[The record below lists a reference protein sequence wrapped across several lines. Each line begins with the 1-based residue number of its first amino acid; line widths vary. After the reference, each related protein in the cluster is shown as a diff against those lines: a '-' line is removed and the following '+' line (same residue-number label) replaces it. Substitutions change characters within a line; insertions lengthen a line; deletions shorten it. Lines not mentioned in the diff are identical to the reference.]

1 MKKTK
6 KVILKGNAEAI
17 KKYNKQ
23 KFVDKGLEFSGS
35 IIGIIILVLIINS
48 FKSFKEY
55 WADKEDLKK
64 LLKQENQYL
73 TIKDNVCKDFAEDT
87 ISKGN
92 GNKECDAIGI
102 LRKRIDDNIFGFMLD
117 DDYKKDS
124 IQIAKKN
131 KAKKNLTSKKDN
143 TKAKV
148 STVKKETKPSGCLE
162 GDCVNG
168 FSKMQYSNGYYI
180 GEFKEK
186 KKNGQGSY
194 VWSSGDKYIGE
205 WKNGNRTGQGTYIWK
220 DGEKYTGDFLNGD
233 RTGKGTYIWKDGAKY
248 TGDFLNGDRTGKGTM
263 LYSDGG
269 RYNGDFLKGDR
280 HGKGTLV
287 WSNGTKYDGEFKENK
302 RDGEGTQVW
311 KNGDKYFGEF
321 FQNKISGEG
330 TFISGEDNTMMVGK
344 FESSDLYDGFVIFP
358 DGFKL
363 RAFKKD
369 GKLVFNKAQGSNQ
382 NIDLLAK
389 QLKRNNDLQTSRMLL
404 DISKSLMGSR
414 KNSTPSNLNNLNIGG
429 GFLSGSS
436 SSGMYKTCRYSS
448 SLGTKTKTVFSSAP
462 CPMAY

>member
-23 KFVDKGLEFSGS
+23 KFVDKGLESLGS

-64 LLKQENQYL
+64 LLKQEDKYL
-73 TIKDNVCKDFAEDT
+73 TIEKIKKNVCKDFAKDA
-87 ISKGN
+87 ISKVD
-92 GNKECDAIGI
+92 GNKECDAIAI
-102 LRKRIDDNIFGFMLD
+102 LRKKIDDNIFGFMLD
-117 DDYKKDS
+117 NDYKKDS
-124 IQIAKKN
+124 VQIAKKN
-131 KAKKNLTSKKDN
+131 NVKKNLLDKKNN

-148 STVKKETKPSGCLE
+148 STAKKETKPSGCLE

-168 FSKMQYSNGYYI
+168 FSKIQYSNGYYI
-180 GEFKEK
+180 GEFKNK
-186 KKNGQGSY
+186 KEDGQGTY
-194 VWSSGDKYIGE
+194 VWNSGDKYIGE
-205 WKNGNRTGQGTYIWK
+205 WKHGNMTGQGTHTWTNGNKYIGEWKDGIRTGQGTFFWK
-220 DGEKYTGDFLNGD
+220 DGDKY
-233 RTGKGTYIWKDGAKY
+233 Y
-248 TGDFLNGDRTGKGTM
+248 
-263 LYSDGG
+263 
-269 RYNGDFLKGDR
+269 
-280 HGKGTLV
+280 
-287 WSNGTKYDGEFKENK
+287 GEFYKNK
-302 RDGEGTQVW
+302 L
-311 KNGDKYFGEF
+311 N
-321 FQNKISGEG
+321 GEG
-330 TFISGEDNTMMVGK
+330 TFISGKDNSMMIGEFVSN
-344 FESSDLYDGFVIFP
+344 EINDGVIILP

-363 RAFKKD
+363 GVFKKN
-369 GKLVFNKAQGSNQ
+369 GKIVYTRVQNTNQ

-389 QLKRNNDLQTSRMLL
+389 QLKRNNNLQTSRMLL
-404 DISKSLMGSR
+404 DISKSLMGSK
-414 KNSTPSNLNNLNIGG
+414 KNRTPLNLNNLNIGG

>member
-23 KFVDKGLEFSGS
+23 KFVDKGLEYLGS

-64 LLKQENQYL
+64 LLKQEDKYL
-73 TIKDNVCKDFAEDT
+73 TIEKIKKNVCKDFAKDA
-87 ISKGN
+87 ISKGD
-92 GNKECDAIGI
+92 GNKECDAIAI
-102 LRKRIDDNIFGFMLD
+102 LRKKIDDNIFGFMLD
-117 DDYKKDS
+117 NDYKKDS
-124 IQIAKKN
+124 VQIAKKN
-131 KAKKNLTSKKDN
+131 NVKKNLLDKKNN

-148 STVKKETKPSGCLE
+148 STAKKETKPSGCLE

-168 FSKMQYSNGYYI
+168 FSKIQYSNGYYI
-180 GEFKEK
+180 GEFKNK
-186 KKNGQGSY
+186 KEDGQGTY
-194 VWSSGDKYIGE
+194 VWNSGNKYIGE
-205 WKNGNRTGQGTYIWK
+205 WKHGNMTGQGTHTWTNGNKYIGEWKDGIRTGQGTFFWK
-220 DGEKYTGDFLNGD
+220 DGDKY
-233 RTGKGTYIWKDGAKY
+233 Y
-248 TGDFLNGDRTGKGTM
+248 
-263 LYSDGG
+263 
-269 RYNGDFLKGDR
+269 
-280 HGKGTLV
+280 
-287 WSNGTKYDGEFKENK
+287 GEFYKNK
-302 RDGEGTQVW
+302 L
-311 KNGDKYFGEF
+311 N
-321 FQNKISGEG
+321 GEG
-330 TFISGEDNTMMVGK
+330 TFISGKDNSMMIGEFVSN
-344 FESSDLYDGFVIFP
+344 EINDGVIILP
-358 DGFKL
+358 DGFKFGV
-363 RAFKKD
+363 FKKN
-369 GKLVFNKAQGSNQ
+369 GKIVYTRVQNTNQ

-404 DISKSLMGSR
+404 DISKSLMGSK
-414 KNSTPSNLNNLNIGG
+414 KNRTPLNLNNLNIGG

>member
-23 KFVDKGLEFSGS
+23 KFVDKGLESLGS

-64 LLKQENQYL
+64 LLKQEDKYL
-73 TIKDNVCKDFAEDT
+73 TIEKIKKNVCKDFAKDA
-87 ISKGN
+87 ISKGD
-92 GNKECDAIGI
+92 GNKECDAIAI
-102 LRKRIDDNIFGFMLD
+102 LRKKIDDNIFGFMLD
-117 DDYKKDS
+117 NDYKKDS
-124 IQIAKKN
+124 VQIAKKN
-131 KAKKNLTSKKDN
+131 NVKKNLLDKKNN

-148 STVKKETKPSGCLE
+148 STAKKETKPSGCLE

-168 FSKMQYSNGYYI
+168 FSKIQYSNGYYI
-180 GEFKEK
+180 GEFKNK
-186 KKNGQGSY
+186 KEDGQGTY
-194 VWSSGDKYIGE
+194 VWNSGDKYIGE
-205 WKNGNRTGQGTYIWK
+205 WKHGNMTGQGTHTWTNGNKYIGEWKDGIRTGQGTFFWK
-220 DGEKYTGDFLNGD
+220 DGDKY
-233 RTGKGTYIWKDGAKY
+233 Y
-248 TGDFLNGDRTGKGTM
+248 
-263 LYSDGG
+263 
-269 RYNGDFLKGDR
+269 
-280 HGKGTLV
+280 
-287 WSNGTKYDGEFKENK
+287 GEFYKNK
-302 RDGEGTQVW
+302 L
-311 KNGDKYFGEF
+311 N
-321 FQNKISGEG
+321 GEG
-330 TFISGEDNTMMVGK
+330 TFISGKDNSMMIGEFVSN
-344 FESSDLYDGFVIFP
+344 EINDGVIILP

-363 RAFKKD
+363 GVFKKN
-369 GKLVFNKAQGSNQ
+369 GKIVYTRVQNTNQ

-389 QLKRNNDLQTSRMLL
+389 QLKRNNNLQTSRMLL
-404 DISKSLMGSR
+404 DISKSLMGSK
-414 KNSTPSNLNNLNIGG
+414 KNRTPLNLNNLNIGG

>member
-23 KFVDKGLEFSGS
+23 KFVDKGLEYLGS

-64 LLKQENQYL
+64 LLKQEDKYL
-73 TIKDNVCKDFAEDT
+73 TIEKIKKNVCKDFAEDA

-92 GNKECDAIGI
+92 GSKECDAIGI

-124 IQIAKKN
+124 IQISKKN
-131 KAKKNLTSKKDN
+131 KAIKNLSAKKNN

-148 STVKKETKPSGCLE
+148 STIKKETKPSGCLE

-168 FSKMQYSNGYYI
+168 FSKMKYSNGYYI
-180 GEFKEK
+180 GEFKNK
-186 KKNGQGSY
+186 KEDGQGTFT
-194 VWSSGDKYIGE
+194 WTSGNKYIGE
-205 WKNGNRTGQGTYIWK
+205 WKDGNRTGQGTFIWK
-220 DGEKYTGDFLNGD
+220 V
-233 RTGKGTYIWKDGAKY
+233 GAKY
-248 TGDFLNGDRTGKGTM
+248 TGDFLNGERTGKGTM
-263 LYSDGG
+263 NYSDGG
-269 RYNGDFLKGDR
+269 KYTGDFLKGER
-280 HGKGTLV
+280 HGKGTLTLY
-287 WSNGTKYDGEFKENK
+287 SGDKYDGDFVNNK
-302 RDGEGTQVW
+302 RDGEGIFIWTD
-311 KNGDKYFGEF
+311 GDKYFGEF
-321 FQNKISGEG
+321 TKNKMTGEG
-330 TFISGEDNTMMVGK
+330 TFISGKDNSTLIGK
-344 FESSDLYDGFVIFP
+344 FVDARITDGFVILP

-363 RAFKKD
+363 RVFKKD
-369 GKLVFNKAQGSNQ
+369 GELKFSRVQNSNQ
-382 NIDLLAK
+382 NMDLLAK
-389 QLKRNNDLQTSRMLL
+389 QLKRNNNLQTSRMLL
-404 DISKSLMGSR
+404 DISKSLMGSK
-414 KNSTPSNLNNLNIGG
+414 KNRTPLNLNNLNIGG

-436 SSGMYKTCRYSS
+436 SSGMYKTCRYKS
-448 SLGTKTKTVFSSAP
+448 SLGTKTKTVFASAP

>member
-1 MKKTK
+1 
-6 KVILKGNAEAI
+6 
-17 KKYNKQ
+17 
-23 KFVDKGLEFSGS
+23 
-35 IIGIIILVLIINS
+35 
-48 FKSFKEY
+48 
-55 WADKEDLKK
+55 
-64 LLKQENQYL
+64 
-73 TIKDNVCKDFAEDT
+73 
-87 ISKGN
+87 
-92 GNKECDAIGI
+92 
-102 LRKRIDDNIFGFMLD
+102 
-117 DDYKKDS
+117 
-124 IQIAKKN
+124 
-131 KAKKNLTSKKDN
+131 
-143 TKAKV
+143 
-148 STVKKETKPSGCLE
+148 
-162 GDCVNG
+162 
-168 FSKMQYSNGYYI
+168 
-180 GEFKEK
+180 
-186 KKNGQGSY
+186 
-194 VWSSGDKYIGE
+194 
-205 WKNGNRTGQGTYIWK
+205 
-220 DGEKYTGDFLNGD
+220 
-233 RTGKGTYIWKDGAKY
+233 
-248 TGDFLNGDRTGKGTM
+248 M

>member
-1 MKKTK
+1 MKKSK

-23 KFVDKGLEFSGS
+23 KFVDKGLEYLGS

-64 LLKQENQYL
+64 LLKQEDKYL
-73 TIKDNVCKDFAEDT
+73 TIEKIKKNVCKDFAKDA
-87 ISKGN
+87 ISKGD
-92 GNKECDAIGI
+92 GNKECDAIAI
-102 LRKRIDDNIFGFMLD
+102 LRKKIDDNIFGFMLD
-117 DDYKKDS
+117 NDYKKDS

-131 KAKKNLTSKKDN
+131 N

-148 STVKKETKPSGCLE
+148 STAKKETKPSGCLE
-162 GDCVNG
+162 GDCVDG
-168 FSKMQYSNGYYI
+168 FSKIQYSNGYYI
-180 GEFKEK
+180 GEFKNK
-186 KKNGQGSY
+186 KEDGQGTY
-194 VWSSGDKYIGE
+194 VWNSGDKYIGE
-205 WKNGNRTGQGTYIWK
+205 WKNGNRTGQGTFIWTDGAK
-220 DGEKYTGDFLNGD
+220 YSGDYLDGERTGKGKINYSDGGKYTGDFL
-233 RTGKGTYIWKDGAKY
+233 KGE
-248 TGDFLNGDRTGKGTM
+248 
-263 LYSDGG
+263 
-269 RYNGDFLKGDR
+269 R
-280 HGKGTLV
+280 HGKGTLT
-287 WSNGTKYDGEFKENK
+287 WPNGEKYDGDFVNNN
-302 RDGEGTQVW
+302 RDGEGTYTWTSGNKYIGEW
-311 KNGDKYFGEF
+311 KDGNRTGQGTFIWKDGNKYFGEF
-321 FQNKISGEG
+321 YKNKMNGEG
-330 TFISGEDNTMMVGK
+330 TYISGEDNTMMIGEFVSN
-344 FESSDLYDGFVIFP
+344 EINDGVIIFP

-363 RAFKKD
+363 GVFKKN
-369 GKLVFNKAQGSNQ
+369 GKIEYTRVQNTNQ

-404 DISKSLMGSR
+404 DISKSLMGSK
-414 KNSTPSNLNNLNIGG
+414 KNRTPLNLNNLNIGG